1 MTKVKIAIS
10 LDKGILENV
19 DAKVDRKF
27 LQSRSQAIEFYLRK
41 GLMEHSVDT
50 AVILMKG
57 SQCSFLLKKIDA
69 KPLILCQLDFFLQN
83 GIQKVML
90 VTQENGFLNEIKN
103 ETESHKLTLEIM
115 TTKGVGNAQALFSI
129 RHTLHG
135 S

>member
-10 LDKGILENV
+10 LDRSILENV
-19 DAKVDRKF
+19 DAKVDKKI
-27 LQSRSQAIEFYLRK
+27 LQSRSQAIEWYLRK

-57 SQCSFLLKKIDA
+57 SQCDVLLKKINA

-90 VTQENGFLNEIKN
+90 VTQGNGFLHN
-103 ETESHKLTLEIM
+103 
-115 TTKGVGNAQALFSI
+115 
-129 RHTLHG
+129 
-135 S
+135 